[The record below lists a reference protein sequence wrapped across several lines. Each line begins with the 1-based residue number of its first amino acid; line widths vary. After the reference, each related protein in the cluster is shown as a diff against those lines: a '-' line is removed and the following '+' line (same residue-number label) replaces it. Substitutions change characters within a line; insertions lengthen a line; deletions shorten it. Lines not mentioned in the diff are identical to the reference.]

1 MRKILSVILSCLL
14 VFGVSCIAF
23 TNAAAATFFTYNGYE
38 YLVTTEGDAVICE
51 YNGTKTNIVIP
62 EAILGHNVISID
74 GGAFSYNLK
83 LTSVSF
89 TKAIHLKSIGKG
101 AFQGC
106 SSLKSLVLTPS
117 VTSIGQSAFQGCT
130 SLKSLDLGETITT
143 IPAQAFYECT
153 ALEEI
158 KIPDNISS
166 IGYYAFGK
174 CTALKKAYVSYMVSQ
189 ISDSFY
195 GCPNLTVFGF
205 KDTSAQKYAEAN
217 NIPFVCLNGDKDFDV
232 NGDSFVD
239 IRDVT
244 IMQKYIVEI
253 LVYDK
258 DDYVL
263 FEKLDANSDGEFNV
277 RDVTFLQR
285 LLVGLL

>member
-14 VFGVSCIAF
+14 VFGISCTAF
-23 TNAAAATFFTYNGYE
+23 TNVAAATYFTYNGYE
-38 YLVTTEGDAVICE
+38 YLVTTEGDAIICE
-51 YNGTKTNIVIP
+51 YSGTKTDIVIP

-74 GGAFSYNLK
+74 SSAFSYNSK
-83 LTSVSF
+83 LISVSF
-89 TKAIHLKSIGKG
+89 TKAIHLKNIGRG

-106 SSLKSLVLTPS
+106 SSLKSIVLTPS
-117 VTSIGQSAFQGCT
+117 ITSIGQSAFQGCT
-130 SLKSLDLGETITT
+130 SLESLDLGGTITT

-153 ALEEI
+153 ALTEI
-158 KIPDNISS
+158 EIPDNISS

-174 CTALKKAYVSYMVSQ
+174 CTALKKAYISYMITQ

-195 GCPNLTVFGF
+195 GCTNLTVFGF
-205 KDTSAQKYAEAN
+205 KDTSAQEYAEAN

-239 IRDVT
+239 ILDVT
-244 IMQKYIVEI
+244 IMQKYIVELI
-253 LVYDK
+253 VYDK

-285 LLVGLL
+285 LLVGL